1 MLKGFLIL
9 SVSRLTSGF
18 PPARPAPG
26 RLASRAALALSVWM
40 AAVPATSRAEEE
52 GARSA
57 VGTTGQETRRVND
70 TGSTNRENH
79 SAPTP
84 RERRK
89 GRGKFDPKVFEARGR
104 ELRGEYYEIPTLAK
118 APTKSEL
125 PAGLPVE
132 KAASPEEPTPRN
144 WILWGGVAGAAACVA
159 GLAGWLLIQQPGNTE
174 PVSVYLDDKP

>member
-1 MLKGFLIL
+1 
-9 SVSRLTSGF
+9 SGKD
-18 PPARPAPG
+18 R
-26 RLASRAALALSVWM
+26 
-40 AAVPATSRAEEE
+40 
-52 GARSA
+52 
-57 VGTTGQETRRVND
+57 
-70 TGSTNRENH
+70 

-132 KAASPEEPTPRN
+132 KAAPPEEPTPRN